1 MVTRSRRYEVVGMA
15 AKTNVMVFQ
24 ASAKAGAFLIQIL
37 KEDMN
42 L

>member
-1 MVTRSRRYEVVGMA
+1 MVTRSRRYEVVEMV
-15 AKTNVMVFQ
+15 AKTNIMMLQ

-37 KEDMN
+37 KEDMS